1 MNVNDRHRIDATAR
15 VLSQAFYQDPLF
27 CYFFPDDQRR
37 LALSRHTFHF
47 LACHAHHRGEICT
60 TPGTVDGAAVW
71 LPSRALHR
79 SVLEMV
85 RFGAL
90 PMLRQGPAAVK
101 RQLDAGDAMQKVHDA
116 LMQKPHAYL
125 LLLGIDPQKQGQGLA
140 TRLLQPT
147 LERLDREGQP
157 AYLDTHNPDNV
168 SLYRRFGFE
177 VVHEAVMPGTEVRH
191 WAMVRGNR

>member
-1 MNVNDRHRIDATAR
+1 MNVNDRHRIDDIAR
-15 VLSQAFYQDPLF
+15 VLGRAFYQDPLF
-27 CYFFPDDQRR
+27 TYFFPDDQRR
-37 LALSRHTFHF
+37 QALSHHTFRFLAL
-47 LACHAHHRGEICT
+47 HAHHRGEICT
-60 TPGTVDGAAVW
+60 TPGSVDGAAVW
-71 LPSRALHR
+71 LPSQALHR
-79 SVLEMV
+79 SVLDMV

-177 VVHEAVMPGTEVRH
+177 VVHEAVMPGTAVRH

>member
-1 MNVNDRHRIDATAR
+1 MSASTDINAVAR
-15 VLSQAFYQDPLF
+15 VLSRAFFHEPLF
-27 CYFFPDDQRR
+27 GYFFPDDQHR
-37 LALSRHTFHF
+37 LALSQHTFLF
-47 LACHAHHRGEICT
+47 LIRHANHRGEICT
-60 TPGTVDGAAVW
+60 TPGNIDGAAVW

-79 SVLEMV
+79 SVLDMV

-140 TRLLQPT
+140 TRLLEPT
-147 LERLDREGQP
+147 LERLDREGLP

-177 VVHEAVMPGTEVRH
+177 VVHEAPMPGTVVQH